1 MNAGWP
7 WRNLRQLGGT
17 SLLVLLAP
25 SFALGADWPQYRGPN
40 HDGISTDRIN
50 TQWSGS
56 VTNPM
61 WLIPL
66 TNCLG
71 SVTVSG
77 GRAFTQTVRNI
88 GGVAKELCLALNAT
102 NGAPLWTNTVDDAR
116 YPEGGVGFDDGP
128 RSTPV
133 VEEGSVYVLSSYLK
147 LYRFNAT
154 NGTLIWQKDLR
165 AIYGG
170 NVIGWQNAASPVLEN
185 GLIFVNANCG
195 TMTLLALR
203 TSDGAPAW
211 RSQDEA
217 MTHATPVVTTL
228 HGVRQVLFA
237 TQSGVVSLVPDSG
250 DLLWRFNYPFSYS
263 TSLGASP
270 VVYDDM
276 VFVCGA
282 QAYGMGSVVWRVDF
296 ANNTWT
302 TTQLWAITGFSGT
315 LSSHW
320 MTPVARQGF
329 LYGQFGVQ
337 SFDSVN
343 AQLKCVDMRTGA
355 IKWSTNGFGR
365 GSTILVGDN
374 LLTLA
379 ERGQLVLIQP
389 NTNAYAEIAR
399 FTAIPNYNGNTN
411 KCWNTPAICDGRVYV
426 RSTAY
431 AACFDLSVPDLKLDV
446 PEPGAPGELRLTVR
460 TVNGTP
466 ISSNRLA
473 GLEVRGATRLS
484 QPVVQW
490 DKLTNSLTLTDG
502 VVRIDSVAAGGQHY
516 FIASEPK

>member
-1 MNAGWP
+1 
-7 WRNLRQLGGT
+7 
-17 SLLVLLAP
+17 
-25 SFALGADWPQYRGPN
+25 
-40 HDGISTDRIN
+40 
-50 TQWSGS
+50 
-56 VTNPM
+56 
-61 WLIPL
+61 
-66 TNCLG
+66 
-71 SVTVSG
+71 
-77 GRAFTQTVRNI
+77 
-88 GGVAKELCLALNAT
+88 
-102 NGAPLWTNTVDDAR
+102 
-116 YPEGGVGFDDGP
+116 VGFDDGP
-128 RSTPV
+128 RSTPA
-133 VEEGSVYVLSSYLK
+133 VEGGSVFILSSYLK

-154 NGTLIWQKDLR
+154 NGALIWQKDLR
-165 AIYGG
+165 SIYGG
-170 NVIGWQNAASPVLEN
+170 NVIGWQNAASPVLEG

-203 TSDGAPAW
+203 TSDGEPAW
-211 RSQDEA
+211 RSQNEA
-217 MTHATPVVTTL
+217 MTHAAPVVTTI

-237 TQSGVVSLVPDSG
+237 TQSGVVSLAPDSG

-263 TSLGASP
+263 TSIGASP

-282 QAYGMGSVVWRVDF
+282 QAYGMGSVVRRIDL
-296 ANNTWT
+296 ANDTWT

-343 AQLKCVDMRTGA
+343 AQLKCVDMRTGSV
-355 IKWSTNGFGR
+355 KWSTNGFGR
-365 GSTILVGDN
+365 GSTILVGEH

-389 NTNAYAEIAR
+389 NTNAYTEVAR
-399 FTAIPNYNGNTN
+399 FTAIPNYNGSTN
-411 KCWNTPAICDGRVYV
+411 KCWNTPAVCDGRIYV

-431 AACFDLSVPDLKLDV
+431 AACFDFSVPDLKLDV
-446 PEPGAPGELRLTVR
+446 PQVVANGELQLTVR

-466 ISSNRLA
+466 LNSNRLA
-473 GLEVRGATRLS
+473 SLEVRAATNVL
-484 QPVVQW
+484 QPVAQW
-490 DKLTNSLTLTDG
+490 TKLTNSLTLTGG
-502 VVRIDSVAAGGQHY
+502 VVRIDNVEAGTQRY